1 MWYWEATFSAGIGI
15 HASKHGIISAMPGE
29 IPNIF
34 YQHVTETVLV
44 PETSPSS

>member
-1 MWYWEATFSAGIGI
+1 MWYWEATFSAGMGI
-15 HASKHGIISAMPGE
+15 HAPENGIISAMLGE

-34 YQHVTETVLV
+34 YQHVIETVLV